1 MSTEM
6 KSRMRATA
14 SVRSGIPTRRKVNQ
28 VNGAI
33 EEERKN
39 RHKCWP
45 CKNSNH
51 WQDQYQKLA
60 EMTVDER
67 LNVTK
72 ENHVCFSCLK
82 KAGRDH
88 RQANCSR
95 RKQCSRFENGNKCT
109 KSHHPLLHK
118 SATANISL
126 ASVTSERDSML
137 PVIAA
142 CICGPNGL
150 YKRGNVLLDSG
161 AQISLI
167 KSETA
172 ENLGLKGRDVSVNIV
187 KVGGEEETIRTK
199 SYRVPVSE
207 IGDTKKYSITAIG
220 IPCISEDVK
229 GIHLNST
236 IEKLGLQKDQ
246 VKRGIGQVDLLVGI
260 DHAYMHTGQTKQVE
274 HLVA

>member
-1 MSTEM
+1 
-6 KSRMRATA
+6 MRATA
-14 SVRSGIPTRRKVNQ
+14 PVRSGIPTRRKVNQ

-33 EEERKN
+33 EEE
-39 RHKCWP
+39 P
-45 CKNSNH
+45 TQVLAVQELES
-51 WQDQYQKLA
+51 LA

-67 LNVTK
+67 LNVAK

-82 KAGRDH
+82 RAGRDH
-88 RQANCSR
+88 RHANWKEMKE
-95 RKQCSRFENGNKCT
+95 RKQCTRFENGIQCR

-142 CICGPNGL
+142 SICGPNGL

-172 ENLGLKGRDVSVNIV
+172 ENLGLNGRDVSVNIV
-187 KVGGEEETIRTK
+187 KVGGEKERFAQ
-199 SYRVPVSE
+199 R
-207 IGDTKKYSITAIG
+207 A
-220 IPCISEDVK
+220 
-229 GIHLNST
+229 
-236 IEKLGLQKDQ
+236 
-246 VKRGIGQVDLLVGI
+246 
-260 DHAYMHTGQTKQVE
+260 TGFQ
-274 HLVA
+274 